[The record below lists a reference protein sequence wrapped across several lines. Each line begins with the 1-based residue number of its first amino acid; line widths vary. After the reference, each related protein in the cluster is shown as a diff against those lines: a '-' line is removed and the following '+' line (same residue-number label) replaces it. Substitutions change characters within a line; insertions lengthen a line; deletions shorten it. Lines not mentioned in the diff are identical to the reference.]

1 MQKET
6 VMWSCQHGDGA
17 DIEGDQE
24 ALVGPGRRP
33 FGIAVVG
40 GPTAVID
47 IAGTR
52 IVTDPTLD
60 PPTDYGYLRKLAGP
74 AVGAQALGQVDIVLL
89 SHDLHP
95 DNFDHA
101 GRAFAMSRPLILTP
115 PTAAGRLGAPARPL
129 AAWETWTSDDGRL
142 TVTAVPARHGPADGE
157 LGEDGFV
164 NSEVT
169 GFVLDA
175 PGVPRT
181 YVSGDNA
188 SVEIVREIRERLGPV
203 ECAVLHAGAAS
214 VPAKFGGRPLSL
226 TAERA
231 AAAAE
236 VLGSQHIVVVH
247 QDGWS
252 HFREGPERTKAAF
265 ESAGTLRRLCA
276 APAAHW
282 CVPAGDGAG
291 FPDAAR

>member
-1 MQKET
+1 MRKET
-6 VMWSCQHGDGA
+6 VMWSCKHGDGA

-52 IVTDPTLD
+52 IVTHPTLD
-60 PPTDYGYLRKLAGP
+60 PPTDYGYLRKLAG
-74 AVGAQALGQVDIVLL
+74 
-89 SHDLHP
+89 
-95 DNFDHA
+95 
-101 GRAFAMSRPLILTP
+101 RAFAMRRPLILTP

-203 ECAVLHAGAAS
+203 DCAVLHAGAAS

-236 VLGSQHIVVVH
+236 VLGSQHIVVAH

-265 ESAGTLRRLCA
+265 ESAGTSRRLCA
-276 APAAHW
+276 APAGHW